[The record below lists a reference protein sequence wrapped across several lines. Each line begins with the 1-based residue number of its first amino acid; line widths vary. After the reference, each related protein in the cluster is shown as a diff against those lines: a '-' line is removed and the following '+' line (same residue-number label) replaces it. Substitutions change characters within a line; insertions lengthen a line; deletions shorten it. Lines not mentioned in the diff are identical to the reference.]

1 MNALTVASLANG
13 ANRAVTLVAGGALN
27 LGGTAIDTGT
37 ANLALQSGALLTTTA
52 SLGGANVSLQ
62 GDGGIS
68 LGADVTATGDL
79 SLATQDAAI
88 VQTGGALSV
97 GGSAD
102 VDAGTGDVTL
112 ASADNDFVGAVDVTG
127 GAISLRD
134 MNDLTVA
141 SLANGANQA
150 VTLAAGGALNLAGS
164 AIDTGTADLSLQ
176 SGALLT
182 TTAALGGATVSLRG
196 YGGRVLGAAV
206 TAPGDPCR
214 PPPAPARG

>member
-97 GGSAD
+97 GGDRKS
-102 VDAGTGDVTL
+102 T
-112 ASADNDFVGAVDVTG
+112 
-127 GAISLRD
+127 R
-134 MNDLTVA
+134 
-141 SLANGANQA
+141 
-150 VTLAAGGALNLAGS
+150 LNS
-164 AIDTGTADLSLQ
+164 
-176 SGALLT
+176 
-182 TTAALGGATVSLRG
+182 RH
-196 YGGRVLGAAV
+196 
-206 TAPGDPCR
+206 
-214 PPPAPARG
+214 